1 MTDIFK
7 GNSTLK
13 WPRWNC
19 SSGWVCEK
27 SQVLYKS
34 VRHGR
39 KWQSVLGLASEFRSG
54 YTHSQ
59 QEFCLRDFYQRKPVG
74 YFSLMAS

>member
-13 WPRWNC
+13 WPRC
-19 SSGWVCEK
+19 ILLVGVGEK